1 LEGFNA
7 YSILVVFSA
16 LAWAASIC
24 IVKVLTRTDSV
35 TCIVTWM
42 GISLSVLSLGP
53 ALLFWQTPNVSQWAA
68 LVVIG
73 SLATAGHL
81 IMTRAVKMADTSV
94 VMTVD
99 FSRLIWASVLGAWFF
114 GEVLDLWTAIGA
126 VIIFLSG
133 WYIVFRE
140 SRFRQPAKIFPAD
153 E

>member
-1 LEGFNA
+1 
-7 YSILVVFSA
+7 
-16 LAWAASIC
+16 
-24 IVKVLTRTDSV
+24 
-35 TCIVTWM
+35 
-42 GISLSVLSLGP
+42 
-53 ALLFWQTPNVSQWAA
+53 
-68 LVVIG
+68 
-73 SLATAGHL
+73 
-81 IMTRAVKMADTSV
+81 MTRAVKMADTSV